1 MAAGPCLNPSCN
13 SHGRPHPN
21 CRCYGGFAEGGEAS
35 EFCSEN
41 RAHQQGCQ
49 YFVDGGTVSFD
60 ALKADVSPAPTA
72 AASVKFDDLKADAPK
87 TDFDSLVDDSEKY
100 STPGQQAITALEG
113 GAQGYAGPLA

>member
-21 CRCYGGFAEGGEAS
+21 CRCYGGMAEGGEAS

-60 ALKADVSPAPTA
+60 ALKADVSSAPTA
-72 AASVKFDDLKADAPK
+72 PVAAAPMKFDDLKADAPK
-87 TDFDSLVDDSEKY
+87 TDSASAGDFDSLVDDSEKY
-100 STPGQQAITALEG
+100 STPG
-113 GAQGYAGPLA
+113 